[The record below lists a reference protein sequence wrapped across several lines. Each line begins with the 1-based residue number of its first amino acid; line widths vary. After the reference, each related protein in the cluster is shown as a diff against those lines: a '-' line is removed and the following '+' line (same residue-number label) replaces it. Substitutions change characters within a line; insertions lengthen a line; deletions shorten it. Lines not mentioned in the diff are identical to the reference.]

1 MVYVYDTLVNL
12 NEELIDFYDW
22 EESDD
27 YVHIRRVPLYKVN
40 SIDYMN
46 FVTKKVRLDEEEL
59 SKLYDKAQIFSNRG
73 IDSLK
78 YAFVVTDGNGAVI
91 LEFNDK
97 GFISRRSKF
106 IVNEEM
112 EIIDMAKS
120 VREEKI
126 KYNVVSKKI
135 NRSTMIRSEKK
146 ILNDILEELNSIKND
161 KEKIDYL
168 YYEWFD
174 SNDGDDKYFKLVSD
188 LKSKFTDKHIEFL
201 ELLNLLTIKNNV

>member
-46 FVTKKVRLDEEEL
+46 FVTKKVKLDEEEL

-188 LKSKFTDKHIEFL
+188 LKSKFTDKHMEFL

>member
-97 GFISRRSKF
+97 GFISKRSKF

-188 LKSKFTDKHIEFL
+188 LKSKFTDKHMEFL

>member
-59 SKLYDKAQIFSNRG
+59 SKLYDKSQIFSNRG

-188 LKSKFTDKHIEFL
+188 LKSKFTDKHMEFL

>member
-1 MVYVYDTLVNL
+1 M
-12 NEELIDFYDW
+12 
-22 EESDD
+22 
-27 YVHIRRVPLYKVN
+27 
-40 SIDYMN
+40 
-46 FVTKKVRLDEEEL
+46 
-59 SKLYDKAQIFSNRG
+59 
-73 IDSLK
+73 
-78 YAFVVTDGNGAVI
+78 
-91 LEFNDK
+91 EFNDK

-188 LKSKFTDKHIEFL
+188 LKSKFTDKHMEFL

>member
-188 LKSKFTDKHIEFL
+188 LKSKFTDKHMEFL

>member
-59 SKLYDKAQIFSNRG
+59 SKLFDKAQIFSNRG

-188 LKSKFTDKHIEFL
+188 LKSKFTDKHMEFL

>member
-174 SNDGDDKYFKLVSD
+174 SNDGDDKYFKLDSD
-188 LKSKFTDKHIEFL
+188 LKSKFTDKHMEFL